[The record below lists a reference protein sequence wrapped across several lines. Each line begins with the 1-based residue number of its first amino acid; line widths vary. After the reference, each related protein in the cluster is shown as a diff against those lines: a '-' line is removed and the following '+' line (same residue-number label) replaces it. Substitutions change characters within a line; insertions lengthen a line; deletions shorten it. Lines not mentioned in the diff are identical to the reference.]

1 MSRIAKF
8 VCVEFGVFEMKLLG
22 RAFDGMEGGPAFF
35 RMDKLESDKS
45 NIRSLGNIIVFKD
58 GVQFTLN
65 CSRLTNVPSRF

>member
-8 VCVEFGVFEMKLLG
+8 VCVEFGVFEMKLLIG
-22 RAFDGMEGGPAFF
+22 RALDGMEGGPVFV

-58 GVQFTLN
+58 GVQSTLN
-65 CSRLTNVPSRF
+65 CSIS